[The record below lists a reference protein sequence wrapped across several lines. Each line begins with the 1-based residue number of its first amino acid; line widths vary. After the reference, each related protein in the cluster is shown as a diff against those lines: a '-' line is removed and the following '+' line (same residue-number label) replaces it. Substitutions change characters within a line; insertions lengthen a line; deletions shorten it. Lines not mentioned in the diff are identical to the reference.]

1 MNRAPTENSMNNG
14 KIRSLHWW
22 ISIALIA
29 FGLLMAAAL
38 TLQAYR
44 SQALVEHRIWRNVL
58 ESVALAYAEQRAVDP
73 NVPLPRAGILRSWL
87 VYDDAP
93 TPGMP
98 AFLQPLDPG
107 YYSSE
112 GWTEVESGEE
122 SFHALVTPLGAGKL
136 VTYLDIDELEAQ
148 QNHDAMMTAV
158 WGVAFIALIAA
169 VIGWLHTNLVR
180 PVRELADR
188 MQAIDPA
195 IKGQRLPTTWRQ
207 QEIQIIASA
216 SNAHLERVERFI
228 ERERSLLDQASHEFR
243 TPIAV
248 IAGAVDVL
256 RQQELPS
263 TAQPALERI
272 RGTVESL
279 SEIMVALLYLARE
292 ASPSAGPK
300 ELTALH
306 MLLPKLMTD
315 HEYLLADKP
324 VRFRLL
330 DLEPTVIDAPEV
342 MVRIAVGNLLRNS
355 VENTSAGCIDVSIRE
370 GVICISDSGVGFDP
384 VEAARRYRDSLR
396 AAMPIPGQGLGMF
409 LISRICDRFGWH
421 FSIDTP
427 PLSGTRVRLD
437 VSASLLIETDA
448 L

>member
-1 MNRAPTENSMNNG
+1 
-14 KIRSLHWW
+14 LHWW

-29 FGLLMAAAL
+29 FGLLMIGTL
-38 TLQAYR
+38 TLQSYR

-58 ESVALAYAEQRAVDP
+58 ESVALNYAEQRALHADA
-73 NVPLPRAGILRSWL
+73 PLPRAGVLRSWF
-87 VYDDAP
+87 VDDSAP
-93 TPGMP
+93 TAGMP
-98 AFLQPLDPG
+98 AFLQPLAPG

-112 GWTEVESGEE
+112 GWSEDWENVTSDEE
-122 SFHALVTPLGAGKL
+122 NFHALVTPMGSGKL
-136 VTYLDIDELEAQ
+136 VTYLDISELEEQ
-148 QNHDAMMTAV
+148 QNHDSIMTGA

-180 PVRELADR
+180 PVRDLAAR
-188 MQAIDPA
+188 VQAIDPA
-195 IKGQRLPTTWRQ
+195 IKGQRLPTHYSQ
-207 QEIQIIASA
+207 EEIQIIARA
-216 SNAHLERVERFI
+216 SNAHLERVEKFI

-256 RQQELPS
+256 DKQQLPA

-292 ASPSAGPK
+292 ASLSAAPQ
-300 ELTALH
+300 ELTAVH
-306 MLLPKLMTD
+306 MLLPKLVMD

-324 VRFRLL
+324 VRFRVL
-330 DLEPTVIDAPEV
+330 DLEPTLIEAPEV
-342 MVRIAVGNLLRNS
+342 MVRIAVGNLIRNA
-355 VENTSAGCIDVSIRE
+355 VENTSEGCIEISFKDC
-370 GVICISDSGVGFDP
+370 VICISDSGIGFDP

-396 AAMPIPGQGLGMF
+396 AAMPIRGQGLGMF

-421 FSIDTP
+421 FSIETP
-427 PLSGTRVRLD
+427 PLSGTRARLD
-437 VSASLLIETDA
+437 LSASLLVETDS